1 MEILPIKKENIIKKY
16 GNKIILE
23 NLTCGDIMGMPV
35 ITGFSTVD
43 QLAVISDADAF
54 DQITNK
60 GGTQRDLDWNRAKKA
75 LQYMFSEQEVLFFP
89 TIILNVREDTGVR
102 IYKNEEET
110 TFNDI
115 SSGDYLKLEIDLDTI
130 EFPKDHAVPEISRV
144 DGNHRLAGTDLLFYH
159 KNLDEDEEAVIKLD
173 DVDSYDLD
181 KMPTI
186 QFLITSQLTK
196 EEEMQIFHD
205 INHFQ
210 KGMQTDHIRNLQMQL
225 QPEDEIYERI
235 ELFVTKAAQALGE
248 DEDAPFHNKMFFGG
262 SKAGLQE
269 KGLETITTL
278 TMMERSVKATFNNS
292 DELSA
297 MFRQLNSKEKIIK
310 NLKDVWASYINT
322 WPNQFDTKNTVALKT
337 IGMYALG
344 MLAGNIFNRE
354 YQRMQDNPKR
364 CSPEGIQIY
373 LDAIQKKEP
382 SFWEDAEEK
391 YKGLAGGSAG
401 RQVYDDLLAILQE
414 QQEYIG
420 ARFQEL
426 A

>member
-1 MEILPIKKENIIKKY
+1 
-16 GNKIILE
+16 
-23 NLTCGDIMGMPV
+23 
-35 ITGFSTVD
+35 
-43 QLAVISDADAF
+43 
-54 DQITNK
+54 
-60 GGTQRDLDWNRAKKA
+60 RDLDWNRAKKA

-235 ELFVTKAAQALGE
+235 ELFV
-248 DEDAPFHNKMFFGG
+248 
-262 SKAGLQE
+262 
-269 KGLETITTL
+269 
-278 TMMERSVKATFNNS
+278 
-292 DELSA
+292 
-297 MFRQLNSKEKIIK
+297 
-310 NLKDVWASYINT
+310 
-322 WPNQFDTKNTVALKT
+322 
-337 IGMYALG
+337 
-344 MLAGNIFNRE
+344 
-354 YQRMQDNPKR
+354 
-364 CSPEGIQIY
+364 
-373 LDAIQKKEP
+373 
-382 SFWEDAEEK
+382 
-391 YKGLAGGSAG
+391 
-401 RQVYDDLLAILQE
+401 
-414 QQEYIG
+414 
-420 ARFQEL
+420 
-426 A
+426 